1 MNAKYLLTW
10 GIVIGFGLGAVA
22 ISGRWTGGRRE
33 RFCPSSKS
41 CAIILRFRFFMSP
54 TT

>member
-22 ISGRWTGGRRE
+22 ISGLKAQ
-33 RFCPSSKS
+33 PSL
-41 CAIILRFRFFMSP
+41 IPMIRPVMSLLK
-54 TT
+54 